1 MKLNPML
8 IALLGGAVVYF
19 LWQQR
24 QATAAVTPKAL
35 APGSVPQE
43 WIESTP
49 EGMPVIGT
57 SNELYDILT

>member
-8 IALLGGAVVYF
+8 IALLGGAVVFF
-19 LWQQR
+19 LWRQR
-24 QATAAVTPKAL
+24 QAKAIAL
-35 APGSVPQE
+35 PQGISPENVPQE

-49 EGMPVIGT
+49 KGAPVIGT